1 MSTDILTQLR
11 RGDSRAWESFYDSHA
26 ADLRSYIARLGARDI
41 DDVLGETMVQVVRDI
56 KKFPGDDAG
65 LRPWTFRIAH
75 HRVIDA
81 ARAEAR
87 RPVDV
92 TDTLDTDT
100 VDDESTSHF
109 SHLSVVPDTGEL
121 SALLNELTADQRAA
135 VWLRH
140 VAGFSVEDAAAVL
153 DKTPDAVAALTFR
166 GLRQLRKLLQS
177 S

>member
-1 MSTDILTQLR
+1 MTTDLLVQLR

-26 ADLRSYIARLGARDI
+26 TDLRSYIARLGARDV
-41 DDVLGETMVQVVRDI
+41 DDILGETMVQVVRDI
-56 KKFPGDDAG
+56 KKFRGDDAG

-81 ARAEAR
+81 ARANAR

-92 TDTLDTDT
+92 TDMF
-100 VDDESTSHF
+100 DDDSQ
-109 SHLSVVPDTGEL
+109 SHLAPLSDVPDTGEL
-121 SALLNELTADQRAA
+121 SALLNELTPDQRAA

-140 VAGFSVEDAAAVL
+140 VAGFSLEDAAGVL
-153 DKTPDAVAALTFR
+153 DKTPDAVASLTFR